1 MASSSEGV
9 QKKKRAWR
17 KPREAVGPGVLLET
31 SSEAKPRQKLAR
43 ISHREA
49 EQENTPTADPKGD
62 EAMDTAD
69 LGTEA
74 SEEASREKESS
85 SSNGMRNRDER
96 SEGGSEQRRKE
107 GGGAALSSP
116 SATNLVEIDGSVLE
130 GVSQDPFQIAA
141 YLYILYMR
149 RSGVL
154 VHKLAHSPAI
164 F

>member
-31 SSEAKPRQKLAR
+31 SSEARPRQKLIR

-49 EQENTPTADPKGD
+49 EQENSPTAAKGD
-62 EAMDTAD
+62 EAMDTSD
-69 LGTEA
+69 LGMEA
-74 SEEASREKESS
+74 SGGASREKESS
-85 SSNGMRNRDER
+85 SGNGMRNRDER

-107 GGGAALSSP
+107 GGGAELSSP

-130 GVSQDPFQIAA
+130 GVSHYIQYSFQIAC
-141 YLYILYMR
+141 LHILYQPLIICR
-149 RSGVL
+149 LILS
-154 VHKLAHSPAI
+154 A
-164 F
+164 